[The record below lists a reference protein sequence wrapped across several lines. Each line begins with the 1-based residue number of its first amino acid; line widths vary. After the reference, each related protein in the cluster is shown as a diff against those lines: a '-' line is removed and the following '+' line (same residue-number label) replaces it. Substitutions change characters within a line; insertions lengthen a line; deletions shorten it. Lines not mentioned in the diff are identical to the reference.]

1 RLRRRSCA
9 MRLILFVLAWAFV
22 LGIAAYDVYFAWQY
36 RLAFDEWEMNP
47 VARWAAGL
55 YGLGAVVALKAA
67 LLTFAVAAAWHCHRI
82 RHRLEVPFTLFV
94 GGVHLLLS
102 VQYLAVHLP

>member
-1 RLRRRSCA
+1 
-9 MRLILFVLAWAFV
+9 MRPTLFVLAWVFV

-36 RLAFDEWEMNP
+36 RVAFHEWELNP

-67 LLTFAVAAAWHCHRI
+67 LLTFALGVAWHCHRI
-82 RHRLEVPFTLFV
+82 RHRLEVPYTLFV

-102 VQYLAVHLP
+102 VHYLVAHLA